1 MGKGLD
7 IMPSGTHI
15 AFTAGTGC
23 LVFVDLV
30 AHLIR
35 KNLNLL
41 PDHEENQLSRKDFKF
56 IFYLSFRDR
65 DSGIAVDLIQGL
77 HELSKKTDMNNFEC
91 YIRYSNESRQRW
103 DRLWILNQL
112 KIHQDDLKKVWV
124 CGPPKMN

>member
-7 IMPSGTHI
+7 ILPTGTHI

-41 PDHEENQLSRKDFKF
+41 SDDEDTQLSRNDFKF
-56 IFYLSFRDR
+56 VFYCSFRDR
-65 DSGIAVDLIQGL
+65 ESAIALELLEGL
-77 HELSKKTDMNNFEC
+77 NNLSKKTDMNNFEFHV
-91 YIRYSNESRQRW
+91 RFSNEPQNPRW
-103 DRLWILNQL
+103 DRLWIVNQL
-112 KIHQDDLKKVWV
+112 KLY
-124 CGPPKMN
+124 

>member
-7 IMPSGTHI
+7 ILPTGTHI

-41 PDHEENQLSRKDFKF
+41 SDDEDTQLSRNDFKF
-56 IFYLSFRDR
+56 VFYCSFRDR
-65 DSGIAVDLIQGL
+65 ESAIALELLEGL
-77 HELSKKTDMNNFEC
+77 HNLSKKTDMNNFEFHV
-91 YIRYSNESRQRW
+91 RFSNEPQNPRW
-103 DRLWILNQL
+103 DRLWIVNQL
-112 KIHQDDLKKVWV
+112 KLY
-124 CGPPKMN
+124 

>member
-41 PDHEENQLSRKDFKF
+41 PDHEESQLSRKDFKF
-56 IFYLSFRDR
+56 IFYCSFRDKE
-65 DSGIAVDLIQGL
+65 SGIAVEMMQGL
-77 HELSKKTDMNNFEC
+77 QELAKKTEMNNFEVHV
-91 YIRYSNESRQRW
+91 RYSNESRQRW
-103 DRLWILNQL
+103 DRLWIVN
-112 KIHQDDLKKVWV
+112 
-124 CGPPKMN
+124 